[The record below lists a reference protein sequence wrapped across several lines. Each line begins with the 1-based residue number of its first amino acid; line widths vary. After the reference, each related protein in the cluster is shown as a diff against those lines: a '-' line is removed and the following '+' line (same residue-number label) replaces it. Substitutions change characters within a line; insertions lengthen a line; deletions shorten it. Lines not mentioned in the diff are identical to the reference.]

1 MMTTTSSRRKEE
13 AVFLPDAVTRTAL
26 ASRLTATNLVA
37 VRQSRQV
44 FVSSWTSRIRCF
56 MWPPPLSPPF
66 APSSVVIAFLHVVL
80 LLLSQQQYQH
90 QHHRHRHR
98 SSSMMRMTMTTITM
112 QQSITFLF
120 VHPFAFHQLHV
131 QNHRGNSI
139 MKNRTSR
146 NNSEIIRLET
156 TSSRTTTPLIKESRK
171 TEADN
176 DNDNNDADTA
186 DNHPQIRKQLKQ
198 QQPIMFRFAPNG
210 VCTDPPYFVATTTQ
224 VEEAKE
230 ATTKVAT
237 ATVTSSQPQHQQQRQ
252 NRTRTSK
259 KATPIPKVFTM
270 RNVPGDGDCIF
281 LAVALA
287 TAAAMGLDDHH
298 HVEQP
303 GSGSES
309 ESGGGKNANDT
320 DQDRTRR
327 RLLLLREISRETR
340 NVCARVLG
348 DSPAGSTLHMQH
360 QRCVTAQA
368 LLQHATNEE
377 GFATTEDYLRALRT
391 EGRNG

>member
-1 MMTTTSSRRKEE
+1 
-13 AVFLPDAVTRTAL
+13 
-26 ASRLTATNLVA
+26 
-37 VRQSRQV
+37 
-44 FVSSWTSRIRCF
+44 
-56 MWPPPLSPPF
+56 
-66 APSSVVIAFLHVVL
+66 
-80 LLLSQQQYQH
+80 
-90 QHHRHRHR
+90 
-98 SSSMMRMTMTTITM
+98 
-112 QQSITFLF
+112 
-120 VHPFAFHQLHV
+120 
-131 QNHRGNSI
+131 

-146 NNSEIIRLET
+146 NNSKIIRLET
-156 TSSRTTTPLIKESRK
+156 TSLRTTTPLITESRQI
-171 TEADN
+171 EADN

-186 DNHPQIRKQLKQ
+186 DNHPQITKQLKQ

-210 VCTDPPYFVATTTQ
+210 VCTDPPYFITTTTQ

-237 ATVTSSQPQHQQQRQ
+237 ATATVASSQPQHQQQRQ

-259 KATPIPKVFTM
+259 KATTIPKVFTM

-298 HVEQP
+298 HAEQP
-303 GSGSES
+303 GSGSG
-309 ESGGGKNANDT
+309 SGSGKNANDT

-348 DSPAGSTLHMQH
+348 DSPAGSTLHIQH